1 MPAKSRA
8 AKAPSEL
15 SEVTFRCARCRHE
28 FKAAPHRVDDA
39 PDLEHH
45 PYSYFCPC
53 PICDEEA
60 QQAPWERG
68 LLKAWTRATGP
79 RTAEGKAAVT
89 ENLAGHPTPEETRR
103 TRFNAMKHGLYAR
116 TARYFPAKPDGYAFC
131 ASCEVS
137 RTYCSAQPA
146 CVKQTEI
153 FMLHHAA
160 FDQKRPEVL
169 GSMYADFQAS
179 LMAIL
184 QQLVQTVIADGVK
197 ISRPC
202 FDFDKEGGFHLA
214 EYMEDGEMKR
224 IMEIS
229 AHPLLKPLADLLSK
243 NNLSLSDMGMTM
255 RTAEDE
261 PRLLGQLQTDAAPQL
276 TDAQYRERQ
285 LSAIES
291 LREKMSRARARV
303 ESDPVYRDVMR
314 EDGGDVI
321 DVEAKD
327 V

>member
-1 MPAKSRA
+1 MPRKPRA
-8 AKAPSEL
+8 AAAAQL
-15 SEVTFRCARCRHE
+15 SEVTFRCQDCRHT
-28 FKAAPHRVDDA
+28 FVAAPARIEDA
-39 PDLEHH
+39 AELEHH
-45 PYSYFCPC
+45 PYRYVGICPTC
-53 PICDEEA
+53 GAEA
-60 QQAPWERG
+60 EQAAYERG
-68 LLKAWTRATGP
+68 LLKAWARATGP

-89 ENLAGHPTPEETRR
+89 KNLEGHPTPEEAKR

-116 TARYFPAKPDGYAFC
+116 AARYFPAKPDGYAFC
-131 ASCEVS
+131 SSCEVG
-137 RTYCSAQPA
+137 RAHCAAQPA

-184 QQLVQTVIADGVK
+184 QQLLQTVIADGVK

-214 EYMEDGEMKR
+214 EYEEDGKMHR

-229 AHPLLKPLADLLSK
+229 AHPLLKPLSDLLSK
-243 NNLSLSDMGMTM
+243 NNLSLADMGMTM
-255 RTAEDE
+255 RSVEEEA
-261 PRLLGQLQTDAAPQL
+261 RLPGQLQGDHAPAL
-276 TDAQYRERQ
+276 GEDEYRRRQ
-285 LSAIES
+285 LAAIEG
-291 LREKMSRARARV
+291 LTAQMTRAKQRV
-303 ESDPVYRDVMR
+303 ESDPIYRDVMR
-314 EDGGDVI
+314 EQGGEVI
-321 DVEAKD
+321 DVEARD

>member
-1 MPAKSRA
+1 
-8 AKAPSEL
+8 
-15 SEVTFRCARCRHE
+15 
-28 FKAAPHRVDDA
+28 
-39 PDLEHH
+39 
-45 PYSYFCPC
+45 
-53 PICDEEA
+53 
-60 QQAPWERG
+60 
-68 LLKAWTRATGP
+68 
-79 RTAEGKAAVT
+79 
-89 ENLAGHPTPEETRR
+89 
-103 TRFNAMKHGLYAR
+103 
-116 TARYFPAKPDGYAFC
+116 
-131 ASCEVS
+131 
-137 RTYCSAQPA
+137 
-146 CVKQTEI
+146 
-153 FMLHHAA
+153 MLHHAA